1 MSLKT
6 GGEWNSMKGERRVDK
21 EQAREQEGRYWQRFT
36 SALSTQ
42 YKGLILFQWHFK
54 FCRSKSVT
62 GF

>member
-6 GGEWNSMKGERRVDK
+6 GREWNSMKGKRRVDK

-42 YKGLILFQWHFK
+42 YKGLILFQLAFQIL
-54 FCRSKSVT
+54 
-62 GF
+62 